1 MTETLYRKSWQP
13 LAEADRS
20 SEQII
25 RWNAGGADVF
35 PTHLETVIWCER
47 HMCWLSTTWGPV
59 SNPSEQEF
67 LCLEPVEVETDDF
80 PKVI

>member
-13 LAEADRS
+13 LAEADK
-20 SEQII
+20 SEPKLVRHAETGEVLSGLYEFRNDYWEESFN
-25 RWNAGGADVF
+25 RWRILSDHI
-35 PTHLETVIWCER
+35 HLF
-47 HMCWLSTTWGPV
+47 
-59 SNPSEQEF
+59 EF